1 MCVCSLFDHTG
12 ILLTSVLSAADE
24 ALDLFDTLSGNDCA
38 DGHNSGADTD
48 DENILGAG
56 AAGAGAG
63 ASAGADAA
71 GTGAGARAGAGTGG
85 GGGTG
90 EGAGAAGACAGAVAD
105 TRNLKTPLPREGFK
119 RTTEGDIS
127 PSVGCVQRTKLK
139 FTSKVEELFRV
150 GAGAGSAAGAISA
163 GADAGNKWMT
173 LLSPGKK
180 LTDEVSV
187 YVCVYIYVYVY
198 IYTYLYVGVC
208 IYIYMYLHTSTCTYI
223 YTSTPAPA
231 PRRVPA
237 PAPAHLHLHLHLCPI
252 MQVYLTFIYIIF
264 LPYFEGDKSF
274 HGEFEQRP
282 PL

>member
-1 MCVCSLFDHTG
+1 MQVQRCTHRCIYIYIF
-12 ILLTSVLSAADE
+12 LLTSVLSAADE

-38 DGHNSGADTD
+38 DGHNSRADTD

-208 IYIYMYLHTSTCTYI
+208 IYIY
-223 YTSTPAPA
+223 
-231 PRRVPA
+231 V
-237 PAPAHLHLHLHLCPI
+237 PAHLHLHLHI
-252 MQVYLTFIYIIF
+252 YLHTCTCTSSCTCTCTCTPAPAPAP
-264 LPYFEGDKSF
+264 LPYYAGVPDFYIHYLS
-274 HGEFEQRP
+274 
-282 PL
+282 PLF